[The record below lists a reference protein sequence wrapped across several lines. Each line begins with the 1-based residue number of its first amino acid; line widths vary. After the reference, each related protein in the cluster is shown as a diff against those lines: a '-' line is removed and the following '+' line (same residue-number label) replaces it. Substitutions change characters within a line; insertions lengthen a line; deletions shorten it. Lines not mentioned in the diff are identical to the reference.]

1 MEEPDKDTSG
11 EQHRAECEARA
22 VLKMK
27 LADRRAY
34 LESIEKIRGK
44 DGRKYLE
51 EFIKIEWAKKKTPK
65 GA

>member
-1 MEEPDKDTSG
+1 MEDPDKDRYG
-11 EQHRAECEARA
+11 EQHRAECEARF

-51 EFIKIEWAKKKTPK
+51 SCIKKEWAKKKTPE

>member
-1 MEEPDKDTSG
+1 MEEPDKDNYG
-11 EQHRAECEARA
+11 EQHRVECEARF

-34 LESIEKIRGK
+34 LEAIEKHRGK

-51 EFIKIEWAKKKTPK
+51 GFIKKEWAKKKTPG

>member
-1 MEEPDKDTSG
+1 MVDQ
-11 EQHRAECEARA
+11 EQHRAECEARF

-34 LESIEKIRGK
+34 LESIEKFRGK

-51 EFIKIEWAKKKTPK
+51 EFIKIEWAKKKTPG

>member
-1 MEEPDKDTSG
+1 MEEPVKDRYG
-11 EQHRAECEARA
+11 EQHRAECEARW

-34 LESIEKIRGK
+34 LESVEKSRGR

-51 EFIKIEWAKKKTPK
+51 GFIKIEWAKKKTPG